1 MSRCPAGS
9 SEGSTPAVRVPELG
23 DLPMSKAIDEMVIHH
38 PDSLHVRV
46 DNRRTYEG
54 ETAALEILAHGV
66 RLDGMSGNVPHG
78 PPTVL
83 ERATFCGSNRS
94 KARL

>member
-1 MSRCPAGS
+1 MRQLTISRDVADVAMPCS
-9 SEGSTPAVRVPELG
+9 SERSTPAVRVPASPELG

-46 DNRRTYEG
+46 DDRRTYEG
-54 ETAALEILAHGV
+54 ETAALEILTHGV
-66 RLDGMSGNVPHG
+66 RLAGVSGNVPHA

-83 ERATFCGSNRS
+83 
-94 KARL
+94 